1 MTAKQGRE
9 RGSTRGT
16 DDMEDFKDAV
26 KQQERI
32 VAKLESI
39 WLEKKE
45 EAKEAKD
52 EMDRATGLLRS
63 LIREELP
70 LFEEE

>member
-1 MTAKQGRE
+1 MNDESKLAAI
-9 RGSTRGT
+9 
-16 DDMEDFKDAV
+16 KD
-26 KQQERI
+26 QERI

-45 EAKEAKD
+45 ECKEAKD

-70 LFEEE
+70 LIDQD